1 MSVLSRIQW
10 HDKPVGGIAHYLSGA
25 RARFTI
31 WATSGEQ
38 STLPDGESPVMM
50 ADRER
55 TVSLRSVAD
64 RGRSLE
70 GVEGVVWDKT
80 ADGWNSTT
88 RWTVVVRVV
97 GDDERVDVMVEDR
110 METSDPARR
119 VGIARP
125 RVVDD
130 LLGFPGRPRLGSLPL
145 LSAPQAIPANGV
157 PILINDVL
165 RLPGRLL
172 PAVVCTQP
180 YGDDGGRWL
189 ARADVIA
196 ERVRGFANVFTLDRE
211 ASWALR
217 HRVGNLGVWNG
228 CVRVYS
234 SAPLDR
240 ESDGWRH
247 KSFPLSRLR
256 PSWTAGI
263 DRVVETAAALSARL
277 PTPPPLAIFSP
288 SRGAEAVAL
297 DRTAALEA
305 DLAEF
310 VAENDTLREELEER
324 DNEVNR
330 LRGHL
335 VRLREELEKAGES
348 HVYWGAKDDP
358 GTDAPDTVQDIEEA
372 ILAAQSYLSED
383 LCLPEKAEHDL
394 ACLVASPRAAAWGN
408 TAWRGLRALAA
419 YARYRREMKF
429 PGGFWEW
436 CAEGFPEGWPATEKK
451 LSMTESETVRQS
463 PKFNSCRLLP
473 VSTDVDPS
481 GRTYMYSHLKI
492 AEGGSNISPRIYFHD
507 DTRGKTGK
515 IHVGFVGPHYLM
527 PNTQS

>member
-217 HRVGNLGVWNG
+217 DRVGNLGVWNG

-277 PTPPPLAIFSP
+277 PTPPPL
-288 SRGAEAVAL
+288 AVAL

-419 YARYRREMKF
+419 YARYRRETKF